1 MTERT
6 GITAM
11 GFNRFGYL
19 IKTGFSG
26 IFSHGLMSFVTV
38 TIVTACLIIMG
49 SFSLLVV
56 NIDKLIDELEGSND
70 QMVAFVDDSLLDEG
84 AKALESKLTQ
94 IPNVSSVSF
103 VTRDDAMESFKK
115 DFDSELF
122 ESLGSEALR
131 HRYIIHLNDISKMEE
146 TKEQVEA
153 LDGIARVKAHLEY
166 ARGFVSVRNIV
177 SAVSFILTVILTAVS
192 FFIMAN
198 TIKLAT
204 YTRREEIAIMR
215 MVGASNSFIRLPF
228 VVEGLILG
236 TVGGLLAFFAEW
248 GIYSLL
254 ANRVVA
260 GSEGMQLI
268 SIIPFGSLMSP
279 VILGFLG
286 IGIVVGVFGGMSAI
300 RSYLKI

>member
-103 VTRDDAMESFKK
+103 VTRDDAMENFKK

-279 VILGFLG
+279 VLLGFLG